1 MKAAKE
7 LNLEKELRLRSE
19 ALNRMIQLHDDELI
33 ELHEETERYK
43 RIALNLVAA
52 LVLVVIVCGY
62 GMYALYSKANDKVE
76 IVQPASKDH
85 AYVLKK

>member
-1 MKAAKE
+1 
-7 LNLEKELRLRSE
+7 LEKELSLRSE
-19 ALNRMIQLHDDELI
+19 ALNRMIQNHDDELI

-52 LVLVVIVCGY
+52 IVLVVIVCGY
-62 GMYALYSKANDKVE
+62 GMYAMYTKGKTTDV